1 MERGS
6 AAKVGCVDESS
17 SEKSL
22 WACLVM
28 GRRIGHWMWVI
39 LYFIYLDN
47 NEYERALF
55 ASEFDIYLHMLTS

>member
-6 AAKVGCVDESS
+6 AAQVGCIDESS
-17 SEKSL
+17 SEESL

-28 GRRIGHWMWVI
+28 GWSGHWMWVI
-39 LYFIYLDN
+39 LYCIYLDN